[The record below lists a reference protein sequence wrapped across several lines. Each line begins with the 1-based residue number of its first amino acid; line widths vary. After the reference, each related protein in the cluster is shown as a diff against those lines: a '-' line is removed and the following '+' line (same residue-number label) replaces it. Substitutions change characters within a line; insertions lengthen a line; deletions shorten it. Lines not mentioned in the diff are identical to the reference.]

1 MRLYYEPNEGIWIAM
16 IKVET
21 KYRCHMSCRVD
32 EASSWQ
38 GCHHCYDGNGR
49 VVVVTLTEDNVTS
62 T

>member
-1 MRLYYEPNEGIWIAM
+1 M

-32 EASSWQ
+32 EASIRP
-38 GCHHCYDGNGR
+38 GCHHYDDGNGR
-49 VVVVTLTEDNVTS
+49 VVVFTLTEDNVTS